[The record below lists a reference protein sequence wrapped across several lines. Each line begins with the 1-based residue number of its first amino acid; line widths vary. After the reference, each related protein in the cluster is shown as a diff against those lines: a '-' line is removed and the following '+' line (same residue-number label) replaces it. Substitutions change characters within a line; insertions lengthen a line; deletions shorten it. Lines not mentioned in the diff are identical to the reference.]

1 MRTRSKNVNSNIS
14 KKMIFIEPKAP
25 NLHIFS
31 VFVIPRL
38 GTLILG
44 TIMKKMGWQVEVIIE
59 ENKEIDFEKIASA
72 DVVGISTITSTA
84 PRAYT
89 IAGQVREMGIPVIM
103 GGPHVT
109 FMPDEALEH
118 ADYVIRSEGEKAL
131 PKFIQAWST
140 NKDFAS
146 VPNLS
151 YRDDGENIHNPIEKL
166 NRDLDSIPYPDI
178 SLIHDGIR
186 KTFGYQIVPVQTSR
200 GCPFD
205 CEFCSVT
212 GMFGKKVRYRSTEN
226 IIEELRQYNHKKN
239 VIFFYDDNFTANR
252 KRTKELLNAMIA
264 ENFEFG
270 WSTQVRADVAKD
282 PELIKLM
289 RKAGCTTVFI
299 GFESVDPESLKEMK
313 KEQSVQEIRSAIKTF
328 YKNRIHVHGMFVFGF
343 ENDRPSMMKETIR
356 FVNKSHIGTVQFLI
370 LTPFPG
376 TVTFKKLQDQGR
388 IKFYDWGL
396 YDAHHAVF
404 QPKNLTIDELQKA
417 QIRGHQSFYSLKGL
431 FKRLLHFE
439 WNELLIGF
447 YARRLNR
454 SWKKKNRVWLK
465 VLNLLRPNYDFK
477 INIDFRQVVRLP
489 DVVQKLKHRQK
500 SGCFDGDV
508 NKIGRHNRLS
518 MKR

>member
-1 MRTRSKNVNSNIS
+1 MSSKLA
-14 KKMIFIEPKAP
+14 KKIIFIEPKAP

-44 TIMKKMGWQVEVIIE
+44 TIMKKMGWDVEVIVE
-59 ENKEIDFEKIASA
+59 ENEEIDFERIATA
-72 DVVGISTITSTA
+72 DIVGISTITSTA

-89 IAGQVREMGIPVIM
+89 IADQVREMGITAII

-109 FMPDEALEH
+109 FMPDEALDH
-118 ADYVIRSEGEKAL
+118 AEFVIRSEGEKAL
-131 PKFIQAWST
+131 PKFIEAWT
-140 NKDFAS
+140 NGRKFSS

-151 YRDDGENIHNPIEKL
+151 YFRNGVKVHNPIEKL
-166 NRDLDSIPYPDI
+166 NDELDRIPYPDS
-178 SLIHDGIR
+178 SLIKNGIR

-212 GMFGKKVRYRSTEN
+212 GMFGKKIRYRSTEN
-226 IIEELRQYNHKKN
+226 IIEELRQYDDKKN

-252 KRTKELLNAMIA
+252 RRTKELLNNMIA
-264 ENFEFG
+264 EKFKFG

-282 PELIKLM
+282 PEMVKLM

-299 GFESVDPESLKEMK
+299 GFESIDPASLKEMK
-313 KEQSVQEIRSAIKTF
+313 KEQSVQEIKSAIKIF
-328 YKNRIHVHGMFVFGF
+328 YKNKIHVHGMFVFGF
-343 ENDRPSMMKETIR
+343 ESDTPSMMKETIR

-376 TVTFKKLQDQGR
+376 TVTFEKLQEKDR

-404 QPKNLTIDELQKA
+404 QPKNVSIDELQKA
-417 QIRGHQSFYSLKGL
+417 QIRGHQSFYSLRQL
-431 FKRLLHFE
+431 FKRALRFE
-439 WNELLIGF
+439 WNELLIGL

-454 SWKKKNRVWLK
+454 NWKKKNKLWLK
-465 VLNLLRPNYDFK
+465 VLNLLRPSYDFK

-489 DVVQKLKHRQK
+489 AMVQQFKKRRQAQIQN
-500 SGCFDGDV
+500 GDEV
-508 NKIGRHNRLS
+508 KRISQSNGLS
-518 MKR
+518 MER